1 MIYKKCI
8 MTINKNNATLDEDI
22 YLFRLDKNI
31 ELHFT
36 IVNNKYKF
44 EKSDLNNIIAQTN
57 AAYFQIRLYK
67 SDEIKYTFAIQPTQD
82 GVAVLTITDDLIND
96 PIEVGEYDFQISLL
110 DADKTSM
117 ISMPI
122 VTKQLHVCEPLVDN
136 QAIMGRAVLGL
147 SSLASGE
154 IKNAFDSEGNYI
166 REIHNDGDILSAQLV
181 NKFEEALDTNT
192 KAIKNSK
199 DTNSPHTISSKVLV
213 TVPASDISLGE
224 EPKTI
229 SNVSININRRYYIEF
244 LGSKKLCSVMASEE
258 MNGIICSI
266 NGYIIQAMNQATDL
280 LYMIINTNAEN
291 TPTFTDLIIYE
302 EEVKYLDSKYLE
314 TDLVIQNSISLGRVG
329 DIAPASVAIGE
340 GVQASGNGSHAE
352 GGGTQATGTA
362 THAEGINTTAS
373 GNGSHAEGEGT
384 TASGMNSH
392 AEGDS
397 STASGYASHAEGS
410 TTTASGASSHA
421 EGDYTTASGASS
433 HAEGYGSKASSQFQ
447 HVQGKY
453 NIEDKNRKYAH
464 IVGNGAGDAKRSN
477 AHTLDWKGN
486 AWFAGDVQGSNLPY
500 TISSK
505 VLTTIPA
512 SDITLDDEIIVN
524 NVSINKDRRY
534 YIEFLGSKKL
544 CNLAISENNATEI
557 SCIISNYV
565 IQGMINS
572 SNLMLGVHK
581 MSPDD
586 TAIDTFTDLVIY
598 EEEIKCL
605 DNKYLENDL
614 RIQNSISLGRMGNIG
629 TGSSAIG
636 MTIEAS
642 GMASHAEG
650 YGSMATGNFS
660 HAEGSFTKAL
670 NEDAHAEGSNTIASS
685 MYQHVQG
692 KNNIEDAEG
701 KYAHIVGNGEDI
713 YNRANAHTLDWNGNG
728 WYAGKLSQEGTPTE
742 DKDLTTKKY
751 VDNIKTDINTIKTDL
766 GTAQLTTTAKD
777 VKGAVNEVAA
787 QYKDIM
793 SQLKD
798 MLERI
803 GLLEN
808 YHKPKLYD
816 LPRFNMVGD
825 ISNMSKTNPKTLD
838 IELLDVYGTPIFNN
852 KKATVKWQG
861 DSSLSHPKKN
871 YAIKMFENDG
881 TTKFKYKFFDDV
893 KANDGYHLKAEYQD
907 SSTHA
912 RNTVL
917 ARLTKS
923 AYKNPLAARCCIDS
937 FPIEI
942 YINGE
947 YQGLYNWNLKQHK
960 SVYGLDDA
968 NPNHLMYRASSNE
981 TLPTPCNF
989 RALSTNN
996 EEDVPSDWEDRFPE
1010 TNTAEN
1016 RAKLNRLITF
1026 IKDSD
1031 DATFKANF
1039 EQYMNLEYTLI
1050 YRISCQ
1056 VFNMVDSLA
1065 KNMNILTYDGNIW
1078 YPTFYDMDST
1088 LGIGWGMLFN
1098 NGAKL
1103 QPTNVYP
1110 TGYGCP
1116 NSLLWEKFDRCFAE
1130 EIKQRYAELR
1140 TGVYAYDNIINQ
1152 LQTYINLIP
1161 QSCFD
1166 RDWAK
1171 WTACPH
1177 EGYGLDYI
1185 KTFMTSRL
1193 NYVDGL
1199 MTSTTPSEQGVI
1211 QLTDDMTSVD
1221 LNENILVGK
1230 KLNENGEIETAS
1242 GSVTSSTYLDI
1253 SKLNNTTLDI
1263 CIPLSS
1269 DVVVCT
1275 YDANKKF
1282 VSRLV
1287 NKSSDTIKITLDS
1300 TFKYIR
1306 LMINTSNSPNN
1317 LQYIIIN
1324 GQSLYKYA
1332 HIGVMTSS
1340 TKLKELTVSRA
1351 NTCYINIPLEIGK
1364 SYTVKTNGNNDRFR
1378 LGTNDAIIP
1387 TGTDATTI
1395 KRGLI
1400 DDNNL
1405 NEYTFT
1411 TTEGDNYLFGF
1422 FLTNDATTGKQL
1434 PGVCLILNN

>member
-1 MIYKKCI
+1 MSNEIRVVKGSDGKYYPYTSPDI
-8 MTINKNNATLDEDI
+8 VVDSTGESQTTKNN
-22 YLFRLDKNI
+22 
-31 ELHFT
+31 
-36 IVNNKYKF
+36 
-44 EKSDLNNIIAQTN
+44 
-57 AAYFQIRLYK
+57 
-67 SDEIKYTFAIQPTQD
+67 
-82 GVAVLTITDDLIND
+82 
-96 PIEVGEYDFQISLL
+96 
-110 DADKTSM
+110 SM
-117 ISMPI
+117 
-122 VTKQLHVCEPLVDN
+122 
-136 QAIMGRAVLGL
+136 
-147 SSLASGE
+147 
-154 IKNAFDSEGNYI
+154 
-166 REIHNDGDILSAQLV
+166 
-181 NKFEEALDTNT
+181 
-192 KAIKNSK
+192 
-199 DTNSPHTISSKVLV
+199 
-213 TVPASDISLGE
+213 
-224 EPKTI
+224 
-229 SNVSININRRYYIEF
+229 
-244 LGSKKLCSVMASEE
+244 
-258 MNGIICSI
+258 
-266 NGYIIQAMNQATDL
+266 
-280 LYMIINTNAEN
+280 
-291 TPTFTDLIIYE
+291 
-302 EEVKYLDSKYLE
+302 
-314 TDLVIQNSISLGRVG
+314 
-329 DIAPASVAIGE
+329 
-340 GVQASGNGSHAE
+340 
-352 GGGTQATGTA
+352 
-362 THAEGINTTAS
+362 
-373 GNGSHAEGEGT
+373 
-384 TASGMNSH
+384 
-392 AEGDS
+392 
-397 STASGYASHAEGS
+397 
-410 TTTASGASSHA
+410 
-421 EGDYTTASGASS
+421 
-433 HAEGYGSKASSQFQ
+433 
-447 HVQGKY
+447 
-453 NIEDKNRKYAH
+453 
-464 IVGNGAGDAKRSN
+464 
-477 AHTLDWKGN
+477 
-486 AWFAGDVQGSNLPY
+486 
-500 TISSK
+500 
-505 VLTTIPA
+505 
-512 SDITLDDEIIVN
+512 
-524 NVSINKDRRY
+524 
-534 YIEFLGSKKL
+534 
-544 CNLAISENNATEI
+544 
-557 SCIISNYV
+557 
-565 IQGMINS
+565 
-572 SNLMLGVHK
+572 
-581 MSPDD
+581 
-586 TAIDTFTDLVIY
+586 
-598 EEEIKCL
+598 
-605 DNKYLENDL
+605 
-614 RIQNSISLGRMGNIG
+614 
-629 TGSSAIG
+629 
-636 MTIEAS
+636 
-642 GMASHAEG
+642 
-650 YGSMATGNFS
+650 
-660 HAEGSFTKAL
+660 
-670 NEDAHAEGSNTIASS
+670 
-685 MYQHVQG
+685 
-692 KNNIEDAEG
+692 
-701 KYAHIVGNGEDI
+701 
-713 YNRANAHTLDWNGNG
+713 
-728 WYAGKLSQEGTPTE
+728 
-742 DKDLTTKKY
+742 
-751 VDNIKTDINTIKTDL
+751 KTDINNIKTDL
-766 GTAQLTTTAKD
+766 GTEELFTGKSIKQSI
-777 VKGAVNEVAA
+777 NEVNA

-1088 LGIGWGMLFN
+1088 LGISWGMLFN
-1098 NGAKL
+1098 SGAKL
-1103 QPTNVYP
+1103 QPTNEYP
-1110 TGYGCP
+1110 TGYGCS

-1193 NYVDGL
+1193 KYVDGL
-1199 MTSTTPSEQGVI
+1199 MTSTTPSEPSKPSEQGVI

-1221 LNENILVGK
+1221 LNGTILTGNTLWQDGQPSAASVSQCSTTYLDVSNLSKFNIYVNGAEDIVICSYDNNKKFISRAPYIGVYTVEINRESNVKYIRVAVNGSFLGGYIFTKNMHFSPLKDYQHQGTLTNSTTLNMQYNGNNYAVVNYPLVIGKTYTIILDSTCNKCRIGTNNTRIPITGKAAISTLNKELIDDNTLKSYTFTAQEGDNYLFGFFKTDSQVSNECFIINESSENLVDMK
-1230 KLNENGEIETAS
+1230 ITTNTNNISLIPTTIINRKLNDTGNLAVVS
-1242 GSVTSSTYLDI
+1242 GSVSSSSYLDI
-1253 SKLNNTTLDI
+1253 SELGNTTLSI
-1263 CIPLSS
+1263 YIPDATS
-1269 DVVVCT
+1269 VVVCA
-1275 YDANKKF
+1275 YNANKQF
-1282 VSRLV
+1282 VNRIS
-1287 NKSSDTIKITLDS
+1287 NTNTNNANITLDS
-1300 TFKYIR
+1300 SFKYIR
-1306 LMINTSNSPNN
+1306 LMINTQTPSIGS
-1317 LQYIIIN
+1317 LHYVGIDT
-1324 GQSLYKYA
+1324 SSSTHLYKYA
-1332 HIGVMTSS
+1332 HNGTMTSS
-1340 TKLKELTVSRA
+1340 TILNELNVTNA
-1351 NTCYINIPLEIGK
+1351 NTCYINIPLQIGK

-1378 LGTNDAIIP
+1378 LGTNDTVISAD
-1387 TGTDATTI
+1387 TATATI
-1395 KRGLI
+1395 KRGLV
-1400 DDNNL
+1400 DDNTL
-1405 NEYTFT
+1405 DEYTFT

-1422 FLTNDATTGKQL
+1422 FTTNDNNMGGKL
-1434 PGVCLILNN
+1434 PRLCLILNN